1 MKVKIS
7 QIAELINAD
16 IDGNPDEVIT
26 HPDKIETAEAG
37 SITFFSNPKYE
48 KFLYTT
54 RATAVLLDKNFH
66 LSQPVPA
73 TLLRV
78 ENVYLAL
85 STLFS
90 FFDKSRVGPSG
101 ISPLASVDADA
112 TIGDGVSI
120 GPFAVVEAGAHIGRN
135 THIGP
140 QVYIGTDVLI
150 GEGCRIYPGVRIYH
164 DCMIRNGVVIHA
176 NSVIGSDG
184 FGFAVDE
191 RGEYAKI
198 PQIGHVEVGDRVE
211 IGANS
216 VIDRA
221 SMGRTVLEEGVK
233 LDNLI
238 QVGHNV
244 VIGKNSV
251 LAAQT
256 GVAGSARIGQNVQVG
271 GQAGIAGHLQIGD
284 NVRLGGQTGI
294 ISDLDGDENYF
305 GTPAMQIN
313 DFMRSYA
320 VFRQLPQLRKE
331 VHRLKKQLDELNKRE

>member
-7 QIAELINAD
+7 QIAELIHAD
-16 IDGNPDEVIT
+16 IDGNPEDIIT
-26 HPDKIETAEAG
+26 HPDKIETAQAG

-48 KFLYTT
+48 KYLYTT
-54 RATAVLLDKNFH
+54 RATAILLDKEYH

-90 FFDKSRVGPSG
+90 FFDKSQVKPSG
-101 ISPLASVDADA
+101 ISPLASVNPDA
-112 TIGDGVSI
+112 TIGERVSI
-120 GPFAVVEAGAHIGRN
+120 GPFAVVEAGVHIGEN

-140 QVYIGTDVLI
+140 QVYIGQEVHI
-150 GEGCRIYPGVRIYH
+150 GADCRIFPGVKIYH
-164 DCMIRNGVVIHA
+164 DCRIGDEVVIHA
-176 NSVIGSDG
+176 NTVIGSDG

-191 RGEYAKI
+191 SGEYAKI

-221 SMGRTVLEEGVK
+221 SMGKTILEEGVK

-244 VIGKNSV
+244 IIGKNSV

-256 GVAGSARIGQNVQVG
+256 GIAGSARIGENVQVG
-271 GQAGIAGHLQIGD
+271 GQVGIAGHLKIGD
-284 NVRLGGQTGI
+284 NVKLGGKTGV
-294 ISDLDGDENYF
+294 ISNLDGDENYF
-305 GTPAMQIN
+305 GSPSMPMN
-313 DFMRSYA
+313 DFMRSYI
-320 VFRQLPQLRKE
+320 VFRQLPHLRKEIHQLRK
-331 VHRLKKQLDELNKRE
+331 QLDALNKSR